1 MRSSIVICTQNRAAD
16 LGRALR
22 AVLRQ
27 DFPPDALEVLI
38 VDNNSTDAT
47 PETVRAF
54 RHSPAFP
61 VRYVFESR
69 DGLSHARNCG
79 VAHARGEVVLFLD
92 DDAFPAD
99 RHWAA
104 NLTAAYGDPEVCSA
118 GGDLHPI
125 WPDQRRP
132 DWIPDVLLP
141 LLGVTR
147 FALTATTPLRYPHYP
162 WGCNISYRR
171 DAVRAAGGFLPALGW
186 SSENSTVPGEE
197 SELCLRL
204 QRAGHKV
211 VYVPEAAVN
220 HVITPH
226 KLTDQWFMRRA
237 TGQGVSEAMIDA
249 RHVSTGGRGLAL
261 IRRGAIVLCSLAG
274 LAAGNL
280 TRNRT
285 TRLLWRY
292 RLRAAVGYIRQ
303 TARVKRHGA
312 LTPERQSGVDSH
324 HRDT

>member
-1 MRSSIVICTQNRAAD
+1 MRSSIVICTRNRAAD

-22 AVLRQ
+22 AVQRQ
-27 DFPPDALEVLI
+27 EFPTDALEVLV
-38 VDNNSTDAT
+38 VDNNSTDET
-47 PETVRAF
+47 PETARAF
-54 RHSPAFP
+54 RHAPAFP
-61 VRYVFESR
+61 VRYVFEPR

-92 DDAFPAD
+92 DDGLPAD

-104 NLTAAYGDPEVCSA
+104 NLTAAYRDPDVCSA

-125 WPDQRRP
+125 WPDERRP
-132 DWIPDVLLP
+132 DWIPDALLP
-141 LLGVTR
+141 PLGVTR

-171 DAVRAAGGFLPALGW
+171 HAVQAAGGFLPALGW
-186 SSENSTVPGEE
+186 SSDNSTTPGEE

-211 VYVPEAAVN
+211 VYVPDAAVN
-220 HVITPH
+220 HVIAPH
-226 KLTDQWFMRRA
+226 KLTEQWFMRRA
-237 TGQGVSEAMIDA
+237 TGQGVSEAMIDG
-249 RHVSTGGRGLAL
+249 RHGSTGRYGLAL
-261 IRRGAIVLCSLAG
+261 LRRGAIAFCSPAG
-274 LAAGNL
+274 LAAGHL

-285 TRLLWRY
+285 TQLLWRY
-292 RLRAAVGYIRQ
+292 RLRNAVGYL
-303 TARVKRHGA
+303 RHAATGDRHEPV
-312 LTPERQSGVDSH
+312 TPGRESGVASH